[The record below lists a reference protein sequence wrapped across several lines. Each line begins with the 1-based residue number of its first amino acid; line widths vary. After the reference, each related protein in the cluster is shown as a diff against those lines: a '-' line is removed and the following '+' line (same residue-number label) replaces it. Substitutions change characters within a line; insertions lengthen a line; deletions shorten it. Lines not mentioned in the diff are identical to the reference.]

1 MVSFPSTVIT
11 LSNCIQNGARTHFAA
26 ETAVMQFR
34 ILFVPPLSGG
44 MEIEMAE
51 RKKKTFES
59 SLARLEE
66 IVRAMESGDIMLD
79 ESLSLYEEGIKLIK
93 FCTKALDDAEQKV
106 KILQKGE
113 EGSLV
118 EVDFTRPEE
127 TAQ

>member
-1 MVSFPSTVIT
+1 
-11 LSNCIQNGARTHFAA
+11 
-26 ETAVMQFR
+26 
-34 ILFVPPLSGG
+34 
-44 MEIEMAE
+44 MAE

-113 EGSLV
+113 DGSLV
-118 EVDFTRPEE
+118 EVDFTAPGDM
-127 TAQ
+127 AQ

>member
-1 MVSFPSTVIT
+1 
-11 LSNCIQNGARTHFAA
+11 
-26 ETAVMQFR
+26 
-34 ILFVPPLSGG
+34 
-44 MEIEMAE
+44 MAE

-66 IVRAMESGDIMLD
+66 IVSAMESGEIMLD

-93 FCTKALDDAEQKV
+93 YCTKALDDAEQKV

-118 EVDFTRPEE
+118 EVDFVSPEDA
-127 TAQ
+127 AQ

>member
-1 MVSFPSTVIT
+1 
-11 LSNCIQNGARTHFAA
+11 
-26 ETAVMQFR
+26 
-34 ILFVPPLSGG
+34 
-44 MEIEMAE
+44 MAE

-113 EGSLV
+113 DGSLV
-118 EVDFTRPEE
+118 EVDFTAPGD

>member
-1 MVSFPSTVIT
+1 
-11 LSNCIQNGARTHFAA
+11 
-26 ETAVMQFR
+26 
-34 ILFVPPLSGG
+34 
-44 MEIEMAE
+44 MAE

-66 IVRAMESGDIMLD
+66 IVKAMESGDAMLD
-79 ESLSLYEEGIKLIK
+79 ESLSLYEEGVKLIK

-113 EGSLV
+113 EGTLV
-118 EVDFTRPEE
+118 EVDFVTTEG

>member
-1 MVSFPSTVIT
+1 
-11 LSNCIQNGARTHFAA
+11 
-26 ETAVMQFR
+26 
-34 ILFVPPLSGG
+34 
-44 MEIEMAE
+44 MAE

-66 IVRAMESGDIMLD
+66 IVRAMESGEIMLD

-113 EGSLV
+113 DGSLV
-118 EVDFTRPEE
+118 EVDFVSPEDA
-127 TAQ
+127 AQ

>member
-1 MVSFPSTVIT
+1 
-11 LSNCIQNGARTHFAA
+11 
-26 ETAVMQFR
+26 
-34 ILFVPPLSGG
+34 
-44 MEIEMAE
+44 MAE

-66 IVRAMESGDIMLD
+66 IVRAMESGEIMLD

-113 EGSLV
+113 DGALV
-118 EVDFTRPEE
+118 EVDFVSPEDA
-127 TAQ
+127 AQ

>member
-1 MVSFPSTVIT
+1 
-11 LSNCIQNGARTHFAA
+11 
-26 ETAVMQFR
+26 
-34 ILFVPPLSGG
+34 

-79 ESLSLYEEGIKLIK
+79 ESLSLYEEGVKLIK

-118 EVDFTRPEE
+118 EVDFTAPGD

>member
-1 MVSFPSTVIT
+1 
-11 LSNCIQNGARTHFAA
+11 
-26 ETAVMQFR
+26 
-34 ILFVPPLSGG
+34 
-44 MEIEMAE
+44 MAE

-66 IVRAMESGDIMLD
+66 IVSAMESGEIMLD

-93 FCTKALDDAEQKV
+93 YCTKALDDAEQKV

-118 EVDFTRPEE
+118 EVDFISPEDA
-127 TAQ
+127 AQ